1 MYLLGFFIISMMN
14 YLQLIEGNDKLQLII
29 DEFVKV
35 QENKD
40 VMSVDL
46 NFVNQK
52 DKIIVSGEIKQLIDL
67 NNDYQVMCQMI
78 SLIKSSN

>member
-1 MYLLGFFIISMMN
+1 MYLLGFFIISMMH